1 MTKKA
6 KREVKKFIFSGEDAH
21 VSLVD
26 AGANEQEVLVMK
38 SAKASEEEISKAV
51 EVNIKMPLLHYF
63 TRFLDI
69 DIDGAEK
76 IAGLMGYKFEDLYEE
91 DGMNGFQEMVENNL
105 QALTISKSK
114 ESEDFLKAYQDFKNK
129 YLTKATQ
136 ANEENT
142 MTTEAAQNTQDL
154 QTELEKAKA
163 QVADLQKA
171 KEDLEKAKEE
181 KANLEK
187 AFSEVNDTVKVLK
200 AAEEKRK
207 EAEYLEKAKEHTAV
221 VNDELPAEDFA
232 KALRAVE
239 NVEGADVIVKAL
251 DAYKQLASSQGM
263 FEEIGKS
270 KTDDQPSGSAL
281 DVAIEKAQ
289 QEHSVGYL
297 EAMDI
302 VKKKQPEL
310 FAEEYKI

>member
-1 MTKKA
+1 MDKQQRKA
-6 KREVKKFIFSGEDAH
+6 KRRLSDISFEHEGAH
-21 VSLVD
+21 VALTHELQ
-26 AGANEQEVLVMK
+26 GGPANEMTTLVT
-38 SAKASEEEISKAV
+38 KATNDISEEEFEKAYKDKV
-51 EVNIKMPLLHYF
+51 DKQDDDNPCWE
-63 TRFLDI
+63 
-69 DIDGAEK
+69 
-76 IAGLMGYKFEDLYEE
+76 GYEQRGTKTQ
-91 DGMNGFQEMVENNL
+91 GGKQVPNCVPM
-105 QALTISKSK
+105 SKSTT
-114 ESEDFLKAYQDFKNK
+114 N
-129 YLTKATQ
+129 KATQ
-136 ANEENT
+136 ENEENT
-142 MTTEAAQNTQDL
+142 MTVENTQDL
-154 QTELEKAKA
+154 QTELEKAQA

-207 EAEYLEKAKEHTAV
+207 EAEYLEKAKQHTAV
-221 VNDELPAEDFA
+221 VNDDLPAEDFA

-239 NVEGADVIVKAL
+239 NVEGADAIVKAL

>member
-1 MTKKA
+1 MTKA
-6 KREVKKFIFSGEDAH
+6 KRKITEFDFTSEGAH
-21 VSLVD
+21 VAIVD
-26 AGANEQEVLVMK
+26 KAANLQEVLVMK

-142 MTTEAAQNTQDL
+142 MTVENTQDL
-154 QTELEKAKA
+154 QTELEKAQA

-171 KEDLEKAKEE
+171 KEDLEKAREE

>member
-1 MTKKA
+1 MDKQQRKA
-6 KREVKKFIFSGEDAH
+6 KRRLSDISFEHEGAH
-21 VSLVD
+21 VALTHELQ
-26 AGANEQEVLVMK
+26 GGPANEMTTLVT
-38 SAKASEEEISKAV
+38 KATNDISEEEFEKAYKDKV
-51 EVNIKMPLLHYF
+51 EK
-63 TRFLDI
+63 
-69 DIDGAEK
+69 
-76 IAGLMGYKFEDLYEE
+76 E
-91 DGMNGFQEMVENNL
+91 DGEYSED
-105 QALTISKSK
+105 SK
-114 ESEDFLKAYQDFKNK
+114 EYKEKSTTN
-129 YLTKATQ
+129 KATQ
-136 ANEENT
+136 ENEENT
-142 MTTEAAQNTQDL
+142 MTVENTQDL
-154 QTELEKAKA
+154 QIELEKAQA

-171 KEDLEKAKEE
+171 KEDLEKAREE

-207 EAEYLEKAKEHTAV
+207 EAEYLEKAKQHTAV